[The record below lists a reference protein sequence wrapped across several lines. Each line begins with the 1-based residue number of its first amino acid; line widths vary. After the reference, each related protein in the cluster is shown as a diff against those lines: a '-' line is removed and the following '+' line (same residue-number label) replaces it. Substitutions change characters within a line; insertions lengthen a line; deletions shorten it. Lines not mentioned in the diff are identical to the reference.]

1 MAEPSDVIK
10 STQRSLRRCQ
20 DYAPTLGF
28 YAANAFAALPGML
41 VVFGVDR
48 LIADPEKYLKGRRF
62 ALLVNQS
69 SVAANGRYLYE
80 ALIAGGYPPVKI

>member
-1 MAEPSDVIK
+1 
-10 STQRSLRRCQ
+10 
-20 DYAPTLGF
+20 
-28 YAANAFAALPGML
+28 ML